1 MNRLHLH
8 IAVDDINQSIGFYT
22 ALFGTEPTVTKD
34 DYAKWMLDDP
44 AVNFAISDRA
54 TGKTGVDHVGIQ
66 TDSRDGLDA
75 ITARLHAAEQ
85 AMLQQEATTCCYAES
100 DKTWVE
106 DPSGVRWETFY
117 THGEAAVYGADA
129 TGALEYKPRPSARA
143 GSSCC

>member
-44 AVNFAISDRA
+44 AVNFAISDRV